1 MKVIIPG
8 DIERTKRIIRF
19 TCRDCGCVWEA
30 GKDEYTYN
38 FDQKDGEY
46 SSMKCP
52 CCGTKTYGA
61 YSLFRK

>member
-1 MKVIIPG
+1 MKVIVAG

-52 CCGTKTYGA
+52 CCGTKT
-61 YSLFRK
+61 